1 MSPLVA
7 VVISAITEL
16 SVQRIDQALPAQ
28 RGVIGGEWGFNRD
41 RIGFDEQPSDKQIDL
56 LLNMAIE
63 IS

>member
-16 SVQRIDQALPAQ
+16 SVQRIDQALAAQ
-28 RGVIGGEWGFNRD
+28 RRVIGGEGFNRD
-41 RIGFDEQPSDKQIDL
+41 RIGFDEQPSDKLIVI
-56 LLNMAIE
+56 NSKTNW